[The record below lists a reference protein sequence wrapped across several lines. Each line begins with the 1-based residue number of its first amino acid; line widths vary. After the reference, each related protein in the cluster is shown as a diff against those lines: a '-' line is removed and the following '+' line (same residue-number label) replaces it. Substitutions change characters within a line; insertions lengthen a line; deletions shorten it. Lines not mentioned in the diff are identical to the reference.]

1 MKRPTIA
8 LRSIP
13 SSGPIEAR
21 EWDTGAYVDLS
32 TPCPGCKGTIEKGE
46 QIVKLG
52 HSWFHLD
59 CGKDHLTATDVQNAW
74 VMIAMDMAR
83 SPRSYGVKEIRV
95 VMEHLIQVAQW
106 NLREDDDGADLAA
119 VTS

>member
-13 SSGPIEAR
+13 SRGPIEAQ
-21 EWDTGAYVDLS
+21 EQDTGAWVDLS
-32 TPCPGCKGTIEKGE
+32 TPCPGCKGTTEEGE

-59 CGKDHLTATDVQNAW
+59 CAKEHITKTDVHNAW
-74 VMIAMDMAR
+74 VLIAMDVAR

-95 VMEHLIQVAQW
+95 VMEHLIQVSQY
-106 NLREDDDGADLAA
+106 NLRNEDDLSDEDGAA
-119 VTS
+119 S